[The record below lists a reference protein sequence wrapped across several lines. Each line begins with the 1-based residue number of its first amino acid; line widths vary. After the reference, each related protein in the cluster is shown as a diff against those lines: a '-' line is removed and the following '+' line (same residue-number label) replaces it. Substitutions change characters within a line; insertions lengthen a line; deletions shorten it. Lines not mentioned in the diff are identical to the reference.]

1 MDKAI
6 SNIAAMGIPGLILII
21 AIEATGYTGAAAITT
36 ALAGLGPGGIVGGV
50 GVLLAVCLISKS
62 LSEYG
67 FQAIFSGVIKEMEK
81 RGETR
86 DALIQ
91 KIKRYPISQ
100 SLKLK
105 MLHQMKTSK
114 TSFAATQTINS

>member
-6 SNIAAMGIPGLILII
+6 SNIAALGVPGLILII
-21 AIEATGYTGAAAITT
+21 AIEATGYAGAAAITA
-36 ALAGLGPGGIVGGV
+36 ALAGLGPGGMLGGI
-50 GVLLAVCLISKS
+50 GVLLAACLISKS

-67 FQAIFSGVIKEMEK
+67 FQAIFGGVVKELGR
-81 RGETR
+81 RGETHE
-86 DALIQ
+86 ALIQ

-105 MLHQMKTSK
+105 LLHQMEY
-114 TSFAATQTINS
+114 QQN

>member
-6 SNIAAMGIPGLILII
+6 SNIVALGVPGLILIT
-21 AIEATGYTGAAAITT
+21 ATEATGYAGAAAVTT
-36 ALAGLGPGGIVGGV
+36 ALAGLGPGGILGGIS
-50 GVLLAVCLISKS
+50 VLLVTCLISKA

-67 FQAIFSGVIKEMEK
+67 FQAIFSGAIKELEK

-86 DALIQ
+86 DALVQ

-105 MLHQMKTSK
+105 LLHLMECQ
-114 TSFAATQTINS
+114 QC